1 MARES
6 WSSKTGFWLAAAGS
20 AVGLGNIW
28 RFPYLTGANG
38 GAAFVLVYLA
48 IVLTIGVSVM
58 IAEFVIGR
66 STQLNPVGAFQKL
79 KGGVWPIVGWL
90 GVAAGFIIL
99 SFYSVI
105 GGWTI
110 KYIISS
116 FTGLINPSTDATG
129 YFLGFIGNGP
139 QTVLFHAIF
148 MAVTIY
154 IVYKGIGEGIE
165 SWCKILMP
173 ALFVLLLVLIVRA
186 VTLPGAGAGI
196 SFYLNPDFSKI
207 NSSSLI
213 AALGQAFFSLSLGMG
228 AMITYG
234 SYLGSKKTSL
244 PQSAATV
251 TLLDTGVAILA
262 GFVIFPAVFAFG
274 VAPGAGPGL
283 TFITLP
289 KVFALMP
296 GGAIW
301 SALFFVLLLFAA
313 ITSAISLLEVV
324 VAYMVDNLKW
334 ARQKASLVIGGAIFL
349 LGVPSALSQG
359 AMPINILGLPFLD
372 AMSLL
377 SDIMLPLGGM
387 LIALFVGWVIV
398 DVAKKQTT
406 IEGKF
411 ALQPVWIWI
420 LRVVA
425 PIVIF
430 VIFFNAV
437 RALLGSIAL

>member
-1 MARES
+1 
-6 WSSKTGFWLAAAGS
+6 
-20 AVGLGNIW
+20 VGG
-28 RFPYLTGANG
+28 
-38 GAAFVLVYLA
+38 
-48 IVLTIGVSVM
+48 
-58 IAEFVIGR
+58 
-66 STQLNPVGAFQKL
+66 
-79 KGGVWPIVGWL
+79 
-90 GVAAGFIIL
+90 
-99 SFYSVI
+99 
-105 GGWTI
+105 I

-359 AMPINILGLPFLD
+359 AMSINILGLPFLD